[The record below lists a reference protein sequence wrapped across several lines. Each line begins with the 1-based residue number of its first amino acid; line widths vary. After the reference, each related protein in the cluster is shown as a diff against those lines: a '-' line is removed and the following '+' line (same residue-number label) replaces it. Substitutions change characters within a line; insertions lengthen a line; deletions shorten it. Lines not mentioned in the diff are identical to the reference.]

1 MSIRTTLTL
10 DEDVFE
16 RVKAK
21 SAERGIPFRQA
32 VNDILR
38 AGLLAA
44 NKTRPVQPFKIE
56 PERMGLIEGINYDS
70 VEGLLEAGEGPYH
83 R

>member
-16 RVKAK
+16 KVKTE
-21 SAERGIPFRQA
+21 SRSRGVPFRQA
-32 VNDILR
+32 VNDLLR
-38 AGLLAA
+38 KGLLAGQA
-44 NKTRPVQPFKIE
+44 ITPAEPFKVH
-56 PERMGLIEGINYDS
+56 PERMGLIEGINYDD
-70 VEGLLEAGEGPYH
+70 VEGLLEAGEGSHH